1 MIFSGPAASRRTVRS
16 ICIHRSYGIKYTWH
30 VHESD
35 NCHSC
40 STDVSIN
47 RVRSFVLPFVRVGS
61 LARSFVFTPSHFFP
75 FLFLCI
81 SLFLCLARFIYR
93 HNPAIRASFSP
104 TELWYDSIRDSCL
117 SFCISRRSTKR
128 GYDARQREAKRKRV
142 RARLR
147 RTGKFFDVESSF
159 FVGAVFNEFTHF
171 VSSDKSGKSR
181 PAVVDKRSFSMPNI
195 FVTFSRSSPAPLCQ
209 QSRRN

>member
-1 MIFSGPAASRRTVRS
+1 MSMNQITVTAALPMSQ
-16 ICIHRSYGIKYTWH
+16 
-30 VHESD
+30 
-35 NCHSC
+35 
-40 STDVSIN
+40 STAFVLSFC
-47 RVRSFVLPFVRVGS
+47 RSFALARS
-61 LARSFVFTPSHFFP
+61 LARSLVCIYSFTFFP
-75 FLFLCI
+75 LFIFVHL

-147 RTGKFFDVESSF
+147 RTGKFLDVESSF